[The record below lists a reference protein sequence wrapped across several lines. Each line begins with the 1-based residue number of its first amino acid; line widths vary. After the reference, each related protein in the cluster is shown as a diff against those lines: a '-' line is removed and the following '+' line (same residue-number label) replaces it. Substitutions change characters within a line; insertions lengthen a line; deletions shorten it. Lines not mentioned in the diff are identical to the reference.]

1 MPMSVRLPRDLRQR
15 VRRFARARGLEEAT
29 AIRMVLAEHLNEIEL
44 DEDLTKAEE
53 GQRAPVYEALER
65 LQRGGGKVGPEGAAS
80 PPPGAEIRRV
90 QLRQTPF
97 RVWYRIDVRDETA
110 PVVLVRLFH
119 VRQRAEM
126 T

>member
-53 GQRAPVYEALER
+53 WQRAQVYEALDRLDRGEEKIVPMER
-65 LQRGGGKVGPEGAAS
+65 VYRTLAEGLERA
-80 PPPGAEIRRV
+80 RRV
-90 QLRQTPF
+90 KPKK
-97 RVWYRIDVRDETA
+97 
-110 PVVLVRLFH
+110 P
-119 VRQRAEM
+119 
-126 T
+126 